1 MKFNFSFLHCQGE
14 ANSVKTLT
22 ETRIFSQAPNLI
34 FLAVSPEEKES
45 WINALNSAITRA
57 KNRVL
62 DEVRG
67 VIVGRWT
74 LSHRELGGP
83 LQREEGGAGRLLP
96 PTSSAALSPLESP
109 ALLLASKSFLPAP
122 VSPLS
127 DA

>member
-83 LQREEGGAGRLLP
+83 LQREESGAGRLLP
-96 PTSSAALSPLESP
+96 PPPAPLHYLLWK
-109 ALLLASKSFLPAP
+109 ALLSS
-122 VSPLS
+122 
-127 DA
+127 